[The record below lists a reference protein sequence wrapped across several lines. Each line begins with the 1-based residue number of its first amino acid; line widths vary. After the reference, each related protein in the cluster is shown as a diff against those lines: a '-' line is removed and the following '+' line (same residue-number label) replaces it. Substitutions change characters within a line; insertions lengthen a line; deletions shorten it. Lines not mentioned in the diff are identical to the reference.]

1 MSCNKKEVIYNSA
14 GSEVEVTDDGELI
27 AITQYVYIGEETI
40 PAGVT
45 LYHDEAKK
53 LYDVLGEMLKE

>member
-1 MSCNKKEVIYNSA
+1 MSYNKKEVIYNSA

-27 AITQYVYIGEETI
+27 EITQYVYIGEETI
-40 PAGVT
+40 PNSVT

-53 LYDVLGEMLKE
+53 LHDVLGKMLEE